1 MIPTRI
7 LTEWSEEYVQ
17 AHFQSKSASG
27 TLRGWFPSEEL
38 RDAYLKSVEN
48 LRGSGVEVRAIEK
61 NDFNVV
67 IGKATPETLM
77 ELVNRAR
84 SFDGEIQFPGAL
96 PALDT

>member
-38 RDAYLKSVEN
+38 RDAYLKNIEN
-48 LRGSGVEVRAIEK
+48 LRGSGVEVRVIEN

-67 IGKATPETLM
+67 IGKATPETLSAI
-77 ELVNRAR
+77 RR
-84 SFDGEIQFPGAL
+84 SSRRRIS
-96 PALDT
+96 PACRLERSASS